1 MLEPLYNLPLRLQ
14 TLHSK
19 ELKQEIASWCPPQT
33 EFIEA
38 NQLPKFFSSQT
49 LERSNCLV
57 GWSSTWTVWSVRGGD
72 WLFICSW
79 DWQDLL
85 AAQGWHQA
93 WVSNQRA
100 QSESCPSHEVEREQ
114 WEILVAI
121 GEGPKVFWPD
131 ELTWQLGKGCQSL
144 WWPLADTLRTCT
156 PVRGTPEGQS
166 TWTSAHKEYK
176 ALCENCSCSGIYG
189 RV

>member
-38 NQLPKFFSSQT
+38 NRLPKFFSSQT

-131 ELTWQLGKGCQSL
+131 ELTWQELSE
-144 WWPLADTLRTCT
+144 
-156 PVRGTPEGQS
+156 PVMAPGWHAEILHPRPWHPRGTVYLNIGPQ
-166 TWTSAHKEYK
+166 
-176 ALCENCSCSGIYG
+176 GI
-189 RV
+189 